1 MFRIDGPPLERL
13 FSGAPTAIKKD
24 IDLETASRF
33 RDAFKQAGALVE
45 LRKVNSPA
53 ATSAAP
59 QAAVSGGAAQQADP
73 TAHEGLH
80 LAAPRTGSLI
90 DCAPK
95 EDPAPIADISG
106 IGLAEP
112 GALVAEPSEE
122 PAAPTPDLSG
132 IELAEPGSPMGDGQ
146 PLPPPPQVDT
156 TKLEL
161 APANTGSL
169 EDCAREESPVA
180 IPSIDHLKV
189 VEPENGRG

>member
-1 MFRIDGPPLERL
+1 MFRIDGPQLERL

-33 RDAFKQAGALVE
+33 RDAFKKAGALVE
-45 LRKVNSPA
+45 LKKVGSQA

-59 QAAVSGGAAQQADP
+59 SPAVSGGPAQQAAP
-73 TAHEGLH
+73 KAPEGLD

-95 EDPAPIADISG
+95 EDPVPIPDISA

-112 GALVAEPSEE
+112 GALVAQPSEE

-132 IELAEPGSPMGDGQ
+132 IELAEPGSPMADGQ

-156 TKLEL
+156 DGLEL
-161 APANTGSL
+161 APAHTGSL

-180 IPSIDHLKV
+180 IPSIDHLEV
-189 VEPENGRG
+189 VEPEKGRG